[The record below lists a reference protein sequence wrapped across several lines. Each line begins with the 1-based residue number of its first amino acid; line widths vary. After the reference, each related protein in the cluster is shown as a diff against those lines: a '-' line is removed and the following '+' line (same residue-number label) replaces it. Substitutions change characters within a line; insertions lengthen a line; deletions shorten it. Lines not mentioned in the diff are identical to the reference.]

1 MIGPVRSKR
10 RDQTLLYIIDITGG
24 SSSICEIFIII
35 VVGQKAVR
43 LASSYEYVVRAL
55 RDKLME
61 YISNL

>member
-1 MIGPVRSKR
+1 M
-10 RDQTLLYIIDITGG
+10 
-24 SSSICEIFIII
+24 FIII